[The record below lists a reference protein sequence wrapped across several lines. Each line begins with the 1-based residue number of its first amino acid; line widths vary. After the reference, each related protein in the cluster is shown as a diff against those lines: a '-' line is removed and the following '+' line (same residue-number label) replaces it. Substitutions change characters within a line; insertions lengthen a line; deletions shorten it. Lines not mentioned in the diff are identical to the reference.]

1 MALNKSVAS
10 LGWGGSG
17 LNDYLK
23 ELAPKLALGV
33 NLSNVAA
40 KGTTDVHAAL
50 AGTAA
55 VAFPG
60 PITSP
65 ATPRNVRAVFAASYD
80 GGNIT
85 VTGTDQFGAD
95 QTEVITAAAA
105 STVVGTKVFKTIT
118 SIVKGAV
125 GVNAATVSIGT
136 GDKLGLG
143 LLPGS
148 TFYILTANGVAEA
161 GTLDEANGGI
171 TPTTV
176 PNGTADYNVLVIP
189 KV

>member
-1 MALNKSVAS
+1 MALNKSIS
-10 LGWGGSG
+10 MLGWGGTG

-23 ELAPKLALGV
+23 ELSSKLALGV
-33 NLSNVAA
+33 NLSNVVA

-60 PITSP
+60 PITNP
-65 ATPRNVRAVFAASYD
+65 AMPRNIRAVFAASYD
-80 GGNIT
+80 GGNLTI
-85 VTGTDQFGAD
+85 TGTDQFGNT
-95 QTEVITAAAA
+95 QTETIVAAAA
-105 STVVGTKVFKTIT
+105 STVVGVKVWKTIT
-118 SIVKGAV
+118 SIVKAAV

-148 TFYILTANGVAEA
+148 TFYILTVNGVAEA

-176 PNGTADYNVLVIP
+176 PNGTADYNVLVVP
-189 KV
+189 KA